1 MSTLVEAARYLT
13 AIEAE
18 IARSFLGSHGIGAI
32 VFDGASSLYS
42 EGALIGPRLMVLDE
56 DLAEAVKLLADLP

>member
-1 MSTLVEAARYLT
+1 MSGLVEAARYLT
-13 AIEAE
+13 AIQAE
-18 IARSFLGSHGIGAI
+18 IARSFLESHGVGAI

-56 DLAEAVKLLADLP
+56 DLDQAVKLLADLP